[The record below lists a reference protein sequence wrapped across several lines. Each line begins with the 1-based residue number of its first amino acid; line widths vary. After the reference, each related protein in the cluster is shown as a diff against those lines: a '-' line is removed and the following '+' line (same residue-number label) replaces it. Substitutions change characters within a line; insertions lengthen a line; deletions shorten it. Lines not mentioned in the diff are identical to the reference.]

1 MPRISAVLHSLRTWS
16 LALMLGWVGPA
27 AHAKQVG
34 VDAWEN
40 PSYTTLDWI
49 EGVPGLYWY

>member
-1 MPRISAVLHSLRTWS
+1 MHSLRTWS